1 MTVHKSY
8 RSTVEPAPLPMQALH
23 KGAALAD
30 SGKTMVMHETGLPS
44 YHYFPR
50 EDVTAGILVPSERR
64 TFCTFKGTAS
74 CWHLDLPGGRI
85 ENGAFSYETPFD
97 QVADIAGHIAF
108 LDDGLDQPLCLNA
121 TKTDYSGPLVD

>member
-1 MTVHKSY
+1 MTFHKSY
-8 RSTVEPAPLPMQALH
+8 RITVEPAPLPMQALH
-23 KGAALAD
+23 KGAVLAD

-74 CWHLDLPGGRI
+74 YWHLDLPGGRI